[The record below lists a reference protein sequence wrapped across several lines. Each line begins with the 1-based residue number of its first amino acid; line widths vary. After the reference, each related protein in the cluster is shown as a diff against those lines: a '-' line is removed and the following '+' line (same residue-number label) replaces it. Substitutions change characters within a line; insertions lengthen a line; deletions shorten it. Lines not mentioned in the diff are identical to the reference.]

1 MGETAIMGD
10 GSNGRMAGTAFVDQ
24 PMRTA
29 LPERKS
35 PGEAQGLH
43 AALADLSRL
52 VFRPGQ
58 DGLEDT
64 LTDIAALA
72 VQAVPRADG
81 AGLTLLEAGQA
92 HTIVASAGLE
102 REIEAIQYR
111 LGEGPGITATAQ
123 SRTVTSGS
131 LGGDQHWRR
140 FGARAGR
147 LGVHSVMSLPL
158 VGSGGTVVA
167 ALNVYAHA
175 KRVFDDR
182 AIAFGELFAVSAA
195 IYVQNAQTLFQAR
208 RLIVQLEAELS
219 SRAPIDQAIGI
230 LMSRTGASADEA
242 FDKLRVM
249 SQYQHRKLSALALTI
264 RDEAVRRAQAR
275 RRTVTPPLTV
285 TANSDQ
291 HVYQ

>member
-1 MGETAIMGD
+1 MAD
-10 GSNGRMAGTAFVDQ
+10 GLNGRMAGTAFPDE
-24 PMRTA
+24 
-29 LPERKS
+29 PEA
-35 PGEAQGLH
+35 EDLH
-43 AALADLSRL
+43 AAWAGVSRL

-64 LTDIAALA
+64 FTGIAALA
-72 VQAVPRADG
+72 VQAIPRADG

-92 HTIVASAGLE
+92 HTIVASPGLE

-123 SRTVTSGS
+123 SRTVISGS
-131 LGGDQHWRR
+131 LGGDQHWPR

-158 VGSGGTVVA
+158 VGSEGTVVA
-167 ALNVYAHA
+167 ALNLYAHA

-195 IYVQNAQTLFQAR
+195 ISAQNSQTLFQAR
-208 RLIVQLEAELS
+208 RLIAQLEAGLS
-219 SRAPIDQAIGI
+219 SRAGIDQAMGI

-242 FDKLRVM
+242 FDKLRIM
-249 SQYQHRKLSALALTI
+249 SQHQHRKLSALALSI
-264 RDEAVRRAQAR
+264 REEAVGRARAR
-275 RRTVTPPLTV
+275 HIAAVTPPLIV

-291 HVYQ
+291 YKYQ